1 MCGIRNCR
9 SHKNQMQP
17 KGAVAAALTT
27 ECAPAQVAQEGVGSA
42 LEQLLE
48 RRRAPRSSPKMDY
61 YQECCSR
68 LWDIVDHIPHH
79 TVICGHIRRTDTHAH
94 KPTNKQT
101 NKHTSACTRA
111 DNHLQTCRN
120 HNWCA
125 FYSLQYESRQQSLQH
140 DSGDG
145 IINLRSHTLTCPG
158 HMLRGRPY
166 ARVPRMGGPPSK
178 GAPCP
183 HIRTQGTGGA
193 VQGQGVLRGRSRG
206 RHRSGAETVQREDAG
221 VQVDGPRLCTRGM
234 GARCARA

>member
-1 MCGIRNCR
+1 
-9 SHKNQMQP
+9 
-17 KGAVAAALTT
+17 
-27 ECAPAQVAQEGVGSA
+27 
-42 LEQLLE
+42 
-48 RRRAPRSSPKMDY
+48 MDH

-68 LWDIVDHIPHH
+68 LWDIVDHISYQ

-94 KPTNKQT
+94 TRAHT
-101 NKHTSACTRA
+101 HTHKHTQTQVL
-111 DNHLQTCRN
+111 HTCR
-120 HNWCA
+120 
-125 FYSLQYESRQQSLQH
+125 YTGMQKPQSLQQ

-145 IINLRSHTLTCPG
+145 IIINLLSHTLTCPG
-158 HMLRGRPY
+158 HKLRGRPY
-166 ARVPRMGGPPSK
+166 ARVPRMGGPPPK

-206 RHRSGAETVQREDAG
+206 WHRPRAETVQREDAG